1 MKATTMGNTSHTTMP
16 IDIRRAVAE
25 GIQAERPWSD
35 LSPDVIVERMYEAT
49 AAGCVDVYIT
59 DDDDSLMA
67 VAHIGR
73 LFDIH
78 VGEMVVV
85 MAAYVWPQYRNR
97 GVMRVIFRVLK
108 DVARSEGV
116 RWCGYSHMVRPY
128 VQEYR
133 FIDLEKPQWVS

>member
-1 MKATTMGNTSHTTMP
+1 MKVSTMGNTSHTTMP
-16 IDIRRAVAE
+16 LDIRRAVAE

-35 LSPDVIVERMYEAT
+35 LSPDVIVDSMYEAT
-49 AAGCVDVYIT
+49 ASGCVDVYIT
-59 DDDDSLMA
+59 DDDNSLMA

-85 MAAYVWPQYRNR
+85 MASYVWPPYRNR
-97 GVMRVIFRVLK
+97 GVMRAILRVLK

-133 FIDLEKPQWVS
+133 FIDLEKP

>member
-1 MKATTMGNTSHTTMP
+1 MKVTIMGNTTHTTMP
-16 IDIRRAVAE
+16 LDIRRAVAE

-59 DDDDSLMA
+59 ADDDGLMA

-78 VGEMVVV
+78 VGEMVVI
-85 MAAYVWPQYRNR
+85 MASYVWPQYRNR
-97 GVMRVIFRVLK
+97 GVMRAILRVLK

-133 FIDLEKPQWVS
+133 FIDLEKP

>member
-1 MKATTMGNTSHTTMP
+1 MGLRTTTMGNTSHTTMP

-97 GVMRVIFRVLK
+97 GVMRVILRVLK

-133 FIDLEKPQWVS
+133 FIDLEKP

>member
-1 MKATTMGNTSHTTMP
+1 MKVTIMGNTTHTTMP
-16 IDIRRAVAE
+16 LDIRRAVAE

-59 DDDDSLMA
+59 DEDDSLMA

-78 VGEMVVV
+78 VGEMVVI
-85 MAAYVWPQYRNR
+85 MASYVWPQYRNR
-97 GVMRVIFRVLK
+97 GVMRVILRVLK

-133 FIDLEKPQWVS
+133 FIDLEKP

>member
-97 GVMRVIFRVLK
+97 GVMRVILRVLK

-133 FIDLEKPQWVS
+133 FIDLEKP

>member
-1 MKATTMGNTSHTTMP
+1 MKVSTMGNTSHTTMP
-16 IDIRRAVAE
+16 LDIRRAVAE

-35 LSPDVIVERMYEAT
+35 LSPDVIVDSMYEAT
-49 AAGCVDVYIT
+49 ASGCIDVYIT
-59 DDDDSLMA
+59 DDDGSLMA

-85 MAAYVWPQYRNR
+85 MASYVWPQYRNR
-97 GVMRVIFRVLK
+97 GVMRAILRVLK
-108 DVARSEGV
+108 DVARSAGV

-133 FIDLEKPQWVS
+133 FIDLEKP

>member
-25 GIQAERPWSD
+25 GIQDERPWSD

-97 GVMRVIFRVLK
+97 GVMRVILRVLK

-128 VQEYR
+128 VQECR
-133 FIDLEKPQWVS
+133 FIDLEKP